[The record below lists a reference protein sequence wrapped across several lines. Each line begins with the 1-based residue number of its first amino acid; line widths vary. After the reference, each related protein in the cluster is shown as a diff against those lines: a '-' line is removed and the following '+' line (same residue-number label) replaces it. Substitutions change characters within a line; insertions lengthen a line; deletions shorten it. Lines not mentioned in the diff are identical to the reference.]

1 MFADTPDEMVVWTA
15 KNVVAGDLLKGSL
28 VKEIRDLGIAG
39 RELADIA
46 DLADVDGPAKALYDK
61 LITVLTETK
70 KTR

>member
-39 RELADIA
+39 RE
-46 DLADVDGPAKALYDK
+46 
-61 LITVLTETK
+61 
-70 KTR
+70 